1 MQQAP
6 ERKRPGRKPLPEGQ
20 GKLARIELRTT
31 PERKAKAERL
41 AAAAG
46 LSLAGWWERA
56 VDKARE

>member
-1 MQQAP
+1 MQAP
-6 ERKRPGRKPLPEGQ
+6 EKAKPGRKPLPEGE

-31 PERKAKAERL
+31 AERKAKAERL